1 MNVGINWRRPETKTD
16 YHPPS
21 DILSLTLIFS
31 MERAGGGG
39 FSFNRGILFLHK
51 LQRENFASHSHPQPF
66 AEIGSQILLFFSNPG
81 VCISK
86 TLSSG
91 VRSCKN
97 NARYELTGASAE
109 RQDL

>member
-1 MNVGINWRRPETKTD
+1 MLESLGANQTQSGYD
-16 YHPPS
+16 PPS
-21 DILSLTLIFS
+21 DISLTLILS
-31 MERAGGGG
+31 MDKAGGRGC
-39 FSFNRGILFLHK
+39 SFNHGILVLHK
-51 LQRENFASHSHPQPF
+51 SQRENFASHSHLQRF
-66 AEIGSQILLFFSNPG
+66 AEIGSQILLLFSNPG

-97 NARYELTGASAE
+97 NARYELTGVSAE